1 MSFVRDEIR
10 ASAILLAGAGM
21 LALVLLGLLIALGM
35 YLFAGGRTSRPGE
48 PLPTF
53 VGAGILPP
61 APRLQTDPHK
71 DLQRLRAAED
81 SLLGHYAWVNRDS
94 GLVRIPV
101 ERALAIVAVRG
112 LLLHAQ
118 DTPVSHHRSGR

>member
-1 MSFVRDEIR
+1 MNLMHDEIR
-10 ASAILLAGAGM
+10 VRAILLAGSGM
-21 LALVLLGLLIALGM
+21 LGLVLLGLLIALGM

-61 APRLQTDPHK
+61 APRLQTDPHE
-71 DLQRLRAAED
+71 DLKRLRAAED
-81 SLLGHYAWVNRDS
+81 SLLGHYGWVNRDS

-101 ERALAIVAVRG
+101 DRALAIVAARG
-112 LLLHAQ
+112 LPLHGPDRPIAHQ
-118 DTPVSHHRSGR
+118 WSGR